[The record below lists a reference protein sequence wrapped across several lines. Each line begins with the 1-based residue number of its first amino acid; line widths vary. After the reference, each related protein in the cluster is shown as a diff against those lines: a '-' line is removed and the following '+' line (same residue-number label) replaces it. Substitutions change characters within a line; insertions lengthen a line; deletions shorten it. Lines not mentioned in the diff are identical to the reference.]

1 MGRSVRSR
9 WEGRA
14 WEYFL
19 RKHVVFSGFSNIS
32 SSLAACCD
40 SCHAHCCSGF
50 WCRGKKKTSEEGR
63 KASEEGRNMK
73 WAILIG
79 ALLVDW

>member
-1 MGRSVRSR
+1 MK
-9 WEGRA
+9 A
-14 WEYFL
+14 
-19 RKHVVFSGFSNIS
+19 
-32 SSLAACCD
+32 
-40 SCHAHCCSGF
+40 
-50 WCRGKKKTSEEGR
+50 SEEGG